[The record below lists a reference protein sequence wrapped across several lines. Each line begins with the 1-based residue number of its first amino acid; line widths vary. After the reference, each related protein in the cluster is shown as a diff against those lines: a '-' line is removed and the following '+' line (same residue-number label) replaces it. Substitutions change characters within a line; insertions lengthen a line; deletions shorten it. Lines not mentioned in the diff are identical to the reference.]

1 MNENNN
7 MSYNSGQDN
16 SSIENEKKRVKAE
29 NAKFVGKKFIC
40 SDESVLLF
48 ENENRFVWY
57 LSDANHDDNYYAGTY
72 EFHFGENAMDYIINE
87 LPEFGITK
95 KVMMDYFENNKDNEL
110 FNISNFCFMTIHNEK
125 MVYYGETIN
134 ENANSY
140 YMGYYIEGCI
150 DVINLKTG
158 FNAVFVLG

>member
-110 FNISNFCFMTIHNEK
+110 FNISNFCFMTIHNK
-125 MVYYGETIN
+125 
-134 ENANSY
+134 
-140 YMGYYIEGCI
+140 I
-150 DVINLKTG
+150 DRGSAKE
-158 FNAVFVLG
+158 